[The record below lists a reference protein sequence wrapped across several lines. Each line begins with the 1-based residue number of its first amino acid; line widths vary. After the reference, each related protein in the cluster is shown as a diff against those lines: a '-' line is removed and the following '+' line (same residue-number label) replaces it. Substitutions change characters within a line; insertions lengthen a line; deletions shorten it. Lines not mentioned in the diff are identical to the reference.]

1 MKINGEYLCE
11 LVRAH
16 YDGDDARFNVI
27 LQQIIGSETRKG
39 DSEAAGRLRSI
50 DANHR
55 LP

>member
-16 YDGDDARFNVI
+16 YDGDDARFVI

-39 DSEAAGRLRSI
+39 DSEVAGRLQSI
-50 DANHR
+50 VANRR